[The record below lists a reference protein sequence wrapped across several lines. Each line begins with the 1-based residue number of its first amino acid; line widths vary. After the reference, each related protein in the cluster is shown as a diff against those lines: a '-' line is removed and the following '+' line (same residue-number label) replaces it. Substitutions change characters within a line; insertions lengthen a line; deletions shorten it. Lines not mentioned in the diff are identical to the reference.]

1 MRFIIILLL
10 LSLMSPLK
18 AHQFTPT
25 YPELTPSYVAGIY
38 KAEMELLNIR
48 NDISYYKIGVFDKD
62 WKSVPFA
69 IIEGS
74 KILKIDY
81 LDRKSIEVYIRAY
94 DKTKAHYICSKSKTL
109 KSVKDPTI
117 ISSRI
122 CSKIK

>member
-1 MRFIIILLL
+1 RFFIVLLL

-25 YPELTPSYVAGIY
+25 YPELTPSYIAGIY
-38 KAEMELLNIR
+38 KAEMELFNIR

-62 WKSVPFA
+62 WGAVPFA

-81 LDRKSIEVYIRAY
+81 LDRKSIDVYIRAY
-94 DKTKAHYICSKSKTL
+94 DKTKARYICSKSKTL